1 MESLITHQGQINCSV
16 SHENYLPF
24 LPMGRGCLPSL
35 WPLLVCLQH
44 RHTEPG
50 VCARTCVHMTVC
62 TGVGAHPSDRTLC
75 PVLPVPTLGTLVLI
89 AYGAQHPVCGN
100 QVPRRGGLSLES
112 HTALFKLCP
121 VAGVGGSTVNK
132 QVRTHLPG
140 ANIFGV
146 GGAYKQSQ

>member
-89 AYGAQHPVCGN
+89 AYGPSTLCVGTRS
-100 QVPRRGGLSLES
+100 PGEEGSRWSLTP
-112 HTALFKLCP
+112 HCLNCVQLQAL
-121 VAGVGGSTVNK
+121 GD
-132 QVRTHLPG
+132 Q
-140 ANIFGV
+140 
-146 GGAYKQSQ
+146 Q